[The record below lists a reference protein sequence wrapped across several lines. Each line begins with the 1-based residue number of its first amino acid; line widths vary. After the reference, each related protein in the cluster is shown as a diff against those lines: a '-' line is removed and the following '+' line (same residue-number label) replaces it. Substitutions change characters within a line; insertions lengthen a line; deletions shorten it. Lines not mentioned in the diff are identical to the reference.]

1 MYTLHITM
9 KQVKSIE
16 ARLKEAIEFRKKF
29 EELGL
34 DTENEQVKEL
44 IEKMNRFVRDGT
56 GFSGKIELSDYGR
69 VAICKFSTQP
79 RSVSTIVLRALTK

>member
-1 MYTLHITM
+1 M

-16 ARLKEAIEFRKKF
+16 ARLKEVVEFRKKF

-44 IEKMNRFVRDGT
+44 IEKMNRFVRDGA
-56 GFSGKIELSDYGR
+56 GFSDKIELSDYGR

-79 RSVSTIVLRALTK
+79 RCVSTIVLRSLTKAE